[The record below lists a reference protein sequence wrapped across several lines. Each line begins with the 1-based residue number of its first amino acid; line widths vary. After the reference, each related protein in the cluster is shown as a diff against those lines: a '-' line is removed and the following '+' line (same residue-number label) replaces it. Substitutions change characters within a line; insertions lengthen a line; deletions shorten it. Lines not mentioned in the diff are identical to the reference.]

1 MMVFMMKKIQTKI
14 IQAITLLLIL
24 GLFGCSTTNVFD
36 SPLAPTMELTTP
48 TLPETLD
55 GSHTTD
61 MTATDATSETEAVI
75 EVSPTT
81 EPTENVEP
89 ASTSEQTTC
98 GQTGSMTLLII
109 GSDTLGSSKPN
120 GADAI
125 RIVKADFDEQTI
137 KIITFPRDLIV
148 QTASVNSAAQ
158 MEQKLGLTY
167 YEAFSAA
174 PGSSVEKNAIGASV
188 VAQLLLNNFDLRS
201 EHYLTLQMDQFAAM
215 VDTVGGVE
223 INFPEAITTEHNI
236 TFNAGVQT
244 LNGAMATEYV
254 RFLNPGGEDA
264 RTARQNAFLK
274 ALQEKMISLEIL
286 PQIPNLMSQLQY
298 AVITDL
304 SVDQLV
310 NLTCLAVTMPKA
322 NVTFGAISAPD
333 LMVNN
338 VPNIAKIK
346 DYLTKTLG
354 D

>member
-1 MMVFMMKKIQTKI
+1 MMKKFQTKF

-24 GLFGCSTTNVFD
+24 GLFGCSTTNAFK

-55 GSHTTD
+55 GSHTTELA
-61 MTATDATSETEAVI
+61 ATDAISETEAVI

-81 EPTENVEP
+81 ESTENVEP
-89 ASTSEQTTC
+89 TSTSEKTNC
-98 GQTGSMTLLII
+98 GQTGTMTLLVI

-125 RIVKADFDEQTI
+125 RIVKVDFDKHTI
-137 KIITFPRDLIV
+137 KIITFPRDMIV

-167 YEAFSAA
+167 FDAFSAA
-174 PGSSVEKNAIGASV
+174 PGTPLEKNAIGASV

-201 EHYLTLQMDQFAAM
+201 EHYLTLQMDMFGAM

-223 INFPEAITTEHNI
+223 INFAEAITTEHNI

-264 RTARQNAFLK
+264 RTARQNTFLN

-286 PQIPNLMSQLQY
+286 PQVPNLMSQLKT
-298 AVITDL
+298 ALITDL
-304 SVDQLV
+304 SVEQLV
-310 NLTCLAVTMPKA
+310 SLTCLAVTMPES
-322 NVTFGAISAPD
+322 NVTFGAITGSD
-333 LMVNN
+333 LIVNN
-338 VPNIAKIK
+338 VPNSAKIK